1 MRSMLEWAM
10 SGRGRALAAD
20 MWRALALGT
29 ASVLG
34 TARALHACDAVLQ
47 AGARRGGGAALV
59 ANLFSSL
66 LIGVIGEYI
75 VVVKVLSIQN
85 GQTVDCMV
93 FGHRE
98 L

>member
-1 MRSMLEWAM
+1 MAEWAM

-47 AGARRGGGAALV
+47 AGARRGGGAALA

-66 LIGVIGEYI
+66 LIGVIGRWILNDRY
-75 VVVKVLSIQN
+75 
-85 GQTVDCMV
+85 
-93 FGHRE
+93 R
-98 L
+98 